1 MSLTTLRRERRERPA
16 ERATGGGLPHRRLI
30 LAALALVVVAAVLT
44 WLVAF
49 SSVLGVRTVTVHG
62 TQTLSSAQVRQAAAI
77 ANGTPLVRLDK
88 AAVLHRV
95 EALPDVA
102 SASVTTSFPSTV
114 VITVTERLAV
124 GYVRSGGDVRLVD
137 RTGDQY
143 RSVPSAPKQLPRF
156 VVSAGPGARA
166 TGAAV
171 ATVAAALPAQVRG
184 DVDSIQALDPDAITL
199 LMSDGRV
206 VRWGSADRSTDKARI
221 LPALLRRDGTQFD
234 VTDPALP
241 FSR

>member
-1 MSLTTLRRERRERPA
+1 MSLTTVRRERAVGDSR
-16 ERATGGGLPHRRLI
+16 GGGLPHRRLI
-30 LAALALVVVAAVLT
+30 LAALALAVVAAVLT

-62 TQTLSSAQVRQAAAI
+62 TQTLSSAQVRKAAAI

-102 SASVTTSFPSTV
+102 SATVTTSFPSTV
-114 VITVTERLAV
+114 VITVTERVAV
-124 GYVRSGGDVRLVD
+124 GYVRSGGEVRLVD

-156 VVSAGPGARA
+156 VVSAGPNARA

-171 ATVAAALPAQVRG
+171 ATVAAALPAQVRR

-199 LMSDGRV
+199 LMADGRV
-206 VRWGSADRSTDKARI
+206 VRWGSADRSTDKARV
-221 LPALLRRDGTQFD
+221 LPALLRRDGSQFD
-234 VTDPALP
+234 VTDPDLP

>member
-1 MSLTTLRRERRERPA
+1 VSLTTLRRERPA
-16 ERATGGGLPHRRLI
+16 EPATGSGLPHRRLI
-30 LAALALVVVAAVLT
+30 LAALALAVVAAVLT

-62 TQTLSSAQVRQAAAI
+62 TQTLRSAQVRQAAAI

-102 SASVTTSFPSTV
+102 SATVTTSFPSTV
-114 VITVTERLAV
+114 VITVTERIAV

-143 RSVPSAPKQLPRF
+143 RSAPSAPKQLPRF
-156 VVSAGPGARA
+156 VVSAGPNARA

-171 ATVAAALPAQVRG
+171 ATVAAAIPAQVRR

-234 VTDPALP
+234 VTDPDLP

>member
-1 MSLTTLRRERRERPA
+1 VSLTALRRERSA
-16 ERATGGGLPHRRLI
+16 EPEARGGLPHRRLI
-30 LAALALVVVAAVLT
+30 LSALALVVVGAVLT

-62 TQTLSSAQVRQAAAI
+62 TRTLSPAQVRQAAAI

-102 SASVTTSFPSTV
+102 SATVTTSFPSTV
-114 VITVTERLAV
+114 VITVTERVAV
-124 GYVRSGGDVRLVD
+124 GYVRSGGEVRLVD

-156 VVSAGPGARA
+156 VVSAGPNARA

-171 ATVAAALPAQVRG
+171 ATVAAALPAQVRR

-199 LMSDGRV
+199 LMADGRV
-206 VRWGSADRSTDKARI
+206 VRWGSADRSTEKARI

-234 VTDPALP
+234 VTDPDLP